1 MNYLLY
7 CIRRIDFKNWMRVSK
22 NVAKRAHKP
31 RALILLDMAQCGL
44 RYQIGYNDYDWGDF
58 YMLNHKQRKTML
70 SRGINNKIIAK
81 YNNREFYKY
90 FDDKGLFYKTYDE
103 FLHRDW
109 LDRRYADQEDLKK
122 FIEKHS
128 EFIVKPAD
136 GHGGADVEKLSAS
149 PEDANELYKKLL
161 DKGQNLGEEIIV
173 QHKEMGRL
181 HPESVN
187 TMRIF
192 SFFDGEKGHIV
203 QAVLKMGRHNAIT
216 DNFSGGGRYTFLD
229 NDGVALYPAT
239 NSDGEIYEVH
249 PQSGTDIVGF
259 KVPFIKEAFKM
270 VVKASAVTPGMKY
283 IGWDV
288 AVTEDGPVIVEG
300 NNIPGVFEPRGRF
313 LKGKPGC
320 LVRYRKYMDI

>member
-1 MNYLLY
+1 
-7 CIRRIDFKNWMRVSK
+7 
-22 NVAKRAHKP
+22 
-31 RALILLDMAQCGL
+31 
-44 RYQIGYNDYDWGDF
+44 
-58 YMLNHKQRKTML
+58 
-70 SRGINNKIIAK
+70 
-81 YNNREFYKY
+81 
-90 FDDKGLFYKTYDE
+90 
-103 FLHRDW
+103 
-109 LDRRYADQEDLKK
+109 
-122 FIEKHS
+122 
-128 EFIVKPAD
+128 
-136 GHGGADVEKLSAS
+136 
-149 PEDANELYKKLL
+149 
-161 DKGQNLGEEIIV
+161 
-173 QHKEMGRL
+173 
-181 HPESVN
+181 
-187 TMRIF
+187 MRIF

-216 DNFSGGGRYTFLD
+216 DNFSGGGLYTFLD

-270 VVKASAVTPGMKY
+270 VVKASAVTPEMKY

-320 LVRYRKYMDI
+320 RVRYRKYMDI